1 MAKMNKKLITLLHTL
16 PSMGMAFIVLGVLLM
31 VASFAFSIQGNSVL
45 FAGLFFILAGVA
57 GFVYSLKKDKPIID
71 LSFYIFFISLGIFSQ
86 LQNHLIFVRNYQFVS
101 LTMDIDDFNL
111 RIVLQML
118 TEFGD
123 INIH

>member
-57 GFVYSLKKDKPIID
+57 GFVYSLKKGQAGHRLI
-71 LSFYIFFISLGIFSQ
+71 LFISLGIFS
-86 LQNHLIFVRNYQFVS
+86 
-101 LTMDIDDFNL
+101 
-111 RIVLQML
+111 
-118 TEFGD
+118 
-123 INIH
+123 

>member
-57 GFVYSLKKDKPIID
+57 GFVYSLKKRISRSSTYP
-71 LSFYIFFISLGIFSQ
+71 FYIFGNFSQ

>member
-1 MAKMNKKLITLLHTL
+1 MAKKNKKLITLFHTL
-16 PSMGMAFIVLGVLLM
+16 PSIGMAFIVLGVLLM

-57 GFVYSLKKDKPIID
+57 GFVYSLKKDKPVID
-71 LSFYIFFISLGIFSQ
+71 LSFLFISLGIFSQ

>member
-16 PSMGMAFIVLGVLLM
+16 PSVGMAFIVLGVLLM

-57 GFVYSLKKDKPIID
+57 GFVYSLKKDKPVID
-71 LSFYIFFISLGIFSQ
+71 LSFYIFGNFSQ